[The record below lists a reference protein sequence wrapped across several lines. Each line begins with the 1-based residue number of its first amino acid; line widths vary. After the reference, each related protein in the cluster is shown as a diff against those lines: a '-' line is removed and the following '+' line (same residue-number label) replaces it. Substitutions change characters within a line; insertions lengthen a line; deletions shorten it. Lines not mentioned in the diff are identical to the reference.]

1 MDLSPVRREVLE
13 ALLLYEEPVKAAQ
26 VASGARKE
34 QKVVQMHLIGLV
46 KMGDASSPQKGYYII
61 SENGKKVLGLPE
73 VSKENAMLILAP
85 QSFENAFHF
94 YSDIGK
100 PLDVN
105 AKDLSDFCDKVQAVG
120 VDSVNFH
127 FRRGDFEAWFKHLG
141 DAELA
146 KKMELLKKENASG
159 EVPRRIHEIVE
170 GRCKSL
176 EKLAMSPAS

>member
-26 VASGARKE
+26 VASGVGKE

-61 SENGKKVLGLPE
+61 SENGKRALGLPQ
-73 VSKENAMLILAP
+73 VSRESAILILAP
-85 QSFENAFHF
+85 QSLENAFHF

-100 PLDVN
+100 PLDVK
-105 AKDLSDFCDKVQAVG
+105 AKDLSEFCDKIQTVN
-120 VDSVNFH
+120 VDAVNFH
-127 FRRGDFEAWFKHLG
+127 FHRGDFEAWFKHLG

-146 KKMELLKKENASG
+146 KKIELLKKENVSKE
-159 EVPRRIHEIVE
+159 EVPRRIHEIVDD
-170 GRCKSL
+170 RCKSL
-176 EKLAMSPAS
+176 AKLVASPA